1 MRETSMERPYMI
13 DKYLDDVIKYYEL
26 SSNKTKTAINKLLH
40 QINTSDQ
47 PTEKQLASLKKY
59 AFRYRMIN
67 EANKINTDSRLNKLF
82 RKPLTSPNNDSY

>member
-1 MRETSMERPYMI
+1 MERLCLI
-13 DKYLDDVIKYYEL
+13 DKYLDDVIEYYKL

-40 QINTSDQ
+40 QMNTSDS
-47 PTEKQLASLKKY
+47 PTEKQIESLKKY

-67 EANKINTDSRLNKLF
+67 EANKINTDSRLNKLY

>member
-1 MRETSMERPYMI
+1 MERLCLL

-47 PTEKQLASLKKY
+47 PTEKQIESLKKY

-67 EANKINTDSRLNKLF
+67 EANKLNTDSRLNKLH